1 MPFPTMPQPD
11 PNYVERLRK
20 RRDRIRRMCTALE
33 EFLSDGLDESIERE
47 LYTLLPLWEFVQETS
62 RRIKPILEMELARQN
77 EWISILQNELEKP
90 TSANAEPTA
99 QEPTPEATA

>member
-33 EFLSDGLDESIERE
+33 EFLSDGLDESIERCAAPA
-47 LYTLLPLWEFVQETS
+47 TLFVT
-62 RRIKPILEMELARQN
+62 LEMLADAQTPLD
-77 EWISILQNELEKP
+77 EYISKLQNELEKL